1 MARTDLNAML
11 GKLDEPAA
19 AEPAAATPAAATPAA
34 AAATPAPAP
43 QPAKRPSRPA
53 APRRE
58 PEPTPVTGGYLSY
71 ERKESRL
78 RPDQLTRLTEETRRL
93 NRAKGSGGER
103 ITENTL
109 IRVAIDLLLERS
121 HQLAGATEE
130 ELRNS
135 VSL

>member
-19 AEPAAATPAAATPAA
+19 AEPAAATPAATRDAPTPAA
-34 AAATPAPAP
+34 

-53 APRRE
+53 APRRD
-58 PEPTPVTGGYLSY
+58 PAPTPSAGGYRSY
-71 ERKESRL
+71 ERKEARL
-78 RPDQLTRLTEETRRL
+78 RPDQYARLTEESRRL
-93 NRAKGSGGER
+93 NRAKETGGER

-121 HQLAGATEE
+121 DQLAGATEE

-135 VSL
+135 VTL

>member
-19 AEPAAATPAAATPAA
+19 AQPAATE
-34 AAATPAPAP
+34 PAPAP
-43 QPAKRPSRPA
+43 A
-53 APRRE
+53 AQPRRE
-58 PEPTPVTGGYLSY
+58 PKPPAAGGYLSY

-78 RPDQLTRLTEETRRL
+78 RPDQLARLTEETRRL
-93 NRAKGSGGER
+93 NRAKGTGGER

-121 HQLAGATEE
+121 DQLNGATEE
-130 ELRNS
+130 DLRNS